1 MKFKNWLSM
10 WLNTF
15 LKNKVK
21 PRTFKLYQDFI
32 RLHILPQLGH
42 YDLNQLNPY
51 LLQDFINQKAT
62 NGNIKTAQPLS
73 SNTLLIL
80 VSILKQSLHLAF
92 LFKHIKK
99 DCFSF
104 LKIQKKSEKTMQV
117 FSLEEQKKLEKYCLS
132 KKKQIILAF
141 F

>member
-10 WLNTF
+10 WSNTF

-51 LLQDFINQKAT
+51 LLQDFINQKAI

-80 VSILKQSLHLAF
+80 VSILKQSLLLAF

-104 LKIQKKSEKTMQV
+104 LKVQKKSEKTMQV

-132 KKKQIILAF
+132 KKNQIILAF

>member
-1 MKFKNWLSM
+1 MVRC
-10 WLNTF
+10 F

-21 PRTFKLYQDFI
+21 PRTFQLYQDFI

-42 YDLNQLNPY
+42 YDLKQLNPY

-80 VSILKQSLHLAF
+80 ISILKQSLHLAF

-104 LKIQKKSEKTMQV
+104 LKVQKKVEKTMQV

-132 KKKQIILAF
+132 KKNQIILAF

>member
-73 SNTLLIL
+73 SNTLLMSYTL
-80 VSILKQSLHLAF
+80 
-92 LFKHIKK
+92 
-99 DCFSF
+99 
-104 LKIQKKSEKTMQV
+104 
-117 FSLEEQKKLEKYCLS
+117 FSLS
-132 KKKQIILAF
+132 
-141 F
+141 

>member
-10 WLNTF
+10 WSDAF

-132 KKKQIILAF
+132 KKNQIILAF

>member
-32 RLHILPQLGH
+32 RLHISPQLGH

-51 LLQDFINQKAT
+51 LLQDFINQKAI

-80 VSILKQSLHLAF
+80 VSILKQSLLLAF

-104 LKIQKKSEKTMQV
+104 FKS
-117 FSLEEQKKLEKYCLS
+117 S
-132 KKKQIILAF
+132 KKIRKNHASF
-141 F
+141 FIRGAKKVRKVLS

>member
-1 MKFKNWLSM
+1 M
-10 WLNTF
+10 
-15 LKNKVK
+15 
-21 PRTFKLYQDFI
+21 
-32 RLHILPQLGH
+32 
-42 YDLNQLNPY
+42 
-51 LLQDFINQKAT
+51 QDFINQKAI

-80 VSILKQSLHLAF
+80 VSILKQSLLLAF

-104 LKIQKKSEKTMQV
+104 LKVQKKSEKTMQV

-132 KKKQIILAF
+132 KKNQIILAF